1 MTFPQM
7 MALSALCFLA
17 MVFFVAPLICCK
29 GNKNHYL
36 VNISY
41 CVGHPDPR
49 ERAQES
55 RDVMLVAEVRQRKK
69 NVGEKNPLVKGSL
82 LDFHL
87 LDSLWLSE
95 NLVC

>member
-1 MTFPQM
+1 MTAPQM

-17 MVFFVAPLICCK
+17 MVFLVAPLISCK

-36 VNISY
+36 VNISQ

-49 ERAQES
+49 EKAREN
-55 RDVMLVAEVRQRKK
+55 RDVMLEVGARQRRK
-69 NVGEKNPLVKGSL
+69 NVGEKNPLVEESFLG
-82 LDFHL
+82 FHL
-87 LDSLWLSE
+87 VDSLWLSE